1 MEELK
6 HECGV
11 AMIGL
16 RKPLAHFQEKYGSW
30 TYALNKMYLLLE
42 KQRNRG
48 QEGAGM
54 ACVKMNA
61 MPGEDYMFRE
71 RAVGSSAAT
80 EIYGAICKQICAYTE
95 TERQNVD
102 FVESHIPFAGERYM
116 GHLRYSTHGKTGM
129 SYVHPFLRRNNWRAR
144 NLSICGNFGMTNIE
158 HVFEQLTAIGQH
170 PRVNTDTYVLLE
182 QLGHRLD
189 RESERLYAEA
199 KEHGL
204 EGQDITEYIEQH
216 IDVSHILTDASPL
229 WDGGYV
235 VCGVTGSGESFA
247 MRDPWGIRTAFWY
260 ADDEKLILASE
271 RPAIQTVFNLET
283 DDVHELLPG
292 EAIIMRRDGSFHL
305 QQILPAQPKTSACVF
320 ERIYFSRGS
329 DADIYKERKELGHQL
344 LQPVL
349 KAIDYDVEHTVFSYI
364 PNTAAVASYG
374 LTEAFDQYMIKQHV
388 AQLAA
393 LDHKPTAEELL
404 NIVGKHVRREN
415 VAIKDIKLRT
425 FITEGKS
432 RNDLAGHVYDITYGT
447 LTPHVDNLVVIDDSI
462 VRGTT
467 LRESIIRILDRLH
480 PKKLVIVSSCP
491 QVRYPDYYGIDMTRM
506 GEFIA
511 FRTAVVLLQEKGLGH
526 VITDVYQ
533 KCLEQRNLPAEQMV
547 NWVKEIYEP
556 LTDDEI
562 STKMAELL
570 RSPEVTTPIEIVF
583 QSMDGLHKACPN
595 HLGDWYFS
603 GDFPTPGGVKLLNE
617 AYIEYM
623 EQTEKN

>member
-71 RAVGSSAAT
+71 RAVGSGAAT
-80 EIYGAICKQICAYTE
+80 EIYEAIRQQVQAFSE
-95 TERQNVD
+95 DERADVQ
-102 FVESHIPFAGERYM
+102 FAESHIPFAGERYM
-116 GHLRYSTHGKTGM
+116 GHLRYSTHGRTGM

-158 HVFEQLTAIGQH
+158 NVFDKLTAIGQH
-170 PRVNTDTYVLLE
+170 PRVSTDTYVLLE

-189 RESERLYAEA
+189 RESERVYAEA
-199 KEHGL
+199 KTKGL
-204 EGQDITEYIEQH
+204 EGQEITDFIEKNIDI
-216 IDVSHILTDASPL
+216 SHILTDSAPL

-283 DDVHELLPG
+283 DEVHELLPG
-292 EAIIMRRDGSFHL
+292 EALIMRRNGEWHL
-305 QQILPAQPKTSACVF
+305 QQILPAKPKTSACVF

-374 LTEAFDQYMIKQHV
+374 LTEAFDQYMIAQHV
-388 AQLAA
+388 DQLGK
-393 LDHKPTAEELL
+393 LDHKPTAEELMA
-404 NIVGKHVRREN
+404 IVGKHVRREN

-447 LTPHVDNLVVIDDSI
+447 LTPYVDNLVVIDDSI

-511 FRTAVVLLQEKGLGH
+511 FRTAVVLLNEKGMGH
-526 VITDVYQ
+526 IVDDVYQ
-533 KCLEQRNLPAEQMV
+533 KCLAQRNLPDEQIV
-547 NWVKEIYEP
+547 NCVKEIYAP
-556 LTDDEI
+556 LTDEEI
-562 STKMAELL
+562 SVRMAELL
-570 RSPEVTTPIEIVF
+570 RSPEVTSPIEIVF
-583 QSMDGLHKACPN
+583 QSMEGLHNACPN

-603 GDFPTPGGVKLLNE
+603 GDFPTPGGMKLLNE

-623 EQTEKN
+623 EQSEKN